1 MQNFEDPIFNS
12 TSFINTSFS
21 PQLDTTLNVSDARD
35 IPVAFDNMSQV
46 SSMIP
51 IITPLTTPPN
61 ENQAHNLQAGALNN
75 ALLPMQYYQ
84 QVPQPSS
91 LAQSQEIVNEH
102 SFFYTPPNNYQLYHI
117 ICKEISASQLISNT
131 ENNLMNDY
139 NQPNNIFVFHHEPP
153 EIKKIYQI
161 TCEMISHTFLFQFL
175 NRTNYNIQFF
185 KYEHQQEF
193 SKRHREYLKVHLKN
207 DLIHFLKPKI
217 ICEHNYNE
225 QKRFFQDYRTYE
237 SMINSNTYVPNNH
250 YHQQYYTNIPHP
262 FSQQNDNNFQIV
274 NNSQNNGNQDNF
286 NLRSYY

>member
-1 MQNFEDPIFNS
+1 MQNFEDNS
-12 TSFINTSFS
+12 ISFTFS

-35 IPVAFDNMSQV
+35 IPVAFDNNMPQAST
-46 SSMIP
+46 MIP

-61 ENQAHNLQAGALNN
+61 ENQAHNLQAVAPNN

-84 QVPQPSS
+84 QVPNPSS
-91 LAQSQEIVNEH
+91 LANSQEIVNEH
-102 SFFYTPPNNYQLYHI
+102 SFFYTPSNDHQLYHI

-131 ENNLMNDY
+131 ESNLMNDY
-139 NQPNNIFVFHHEPP
+139 DQPNNIFVFYHEPP
-153 EIKKIYQI
+153 EIKKIFQL
-161 TCEMISHTFLFQFL
+161 TCEMVSHTFLFQFL

-193 SKRHREYLKVHLKN
+193 SRRHQEYLKVHLKN

-217 ICEHNYNE
+217 IYEHNYNE
-225 QKRFFQDYRTYE
+225 QKRFIQDYHTYE

-250 YHQQYYTNIPHP
+250 SHQQYYTNTPLP

-274 NNSQNNGNQDNF
+274 SSQNNGNQDNF
-286 NLRSYY
+286 NLRSY

>member
-1 MQNFEDPIFNS
+1 MQNFEDNS
-12 TSFINTSFS
+12 TSFTFS

-35 IPVAFDNMSQV
+35 IPVAFDNNMSQA
-46 SSMIP
+46 STMIP

-61 ENQAHNLQAGALNN
+61 ENQAHNLQAVAPNN

-84 QVPQPSS
+84 QVPNPSS
-91 LAQSQEIVNEH
+91 LANSQEIVNEH
-102 SFFYTPPNNYQLYHI
+102 SFFYTPSNDHQLYHI

-131 ENNLMNDY
+131 ESNLMNDY
-139 NQPNNIFVFHHEPP
+139 DQPNNIFVFYHEPP
-153 EIKKIYQI
+153 EIKKIFQL
-161 TCEMISHTFLFQFL
+161 TCEMVSHTFLFQFL

-193 SKRHREYLKVHLKN
+193 SRRHQEYLKVHLKN

-217 ICEHNYNE
+217 IYEHNYNE
-225 QKRFFQDYRTYE
+225 QKRFIQDYHTYE

-250 YHQQYYTNIPHP
+250 SHQQYYTNTPLP

-274 NNSQNNGNQDNF
+274 SSQNNGNQDNF
-286 NLRSYY
+286 NLRSY